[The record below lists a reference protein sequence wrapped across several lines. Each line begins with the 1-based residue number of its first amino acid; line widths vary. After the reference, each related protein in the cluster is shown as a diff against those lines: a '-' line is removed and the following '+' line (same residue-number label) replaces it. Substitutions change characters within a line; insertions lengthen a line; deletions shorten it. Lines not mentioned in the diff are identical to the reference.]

1 VTELEAVNILLS
13 VIGEAPIESLATAL
27 TNEVS
32 DSALA
37 RRTLAEVDR
46 DVQAEGWSW
55 NTDQCVE
62 FVLTND
68 RGFVA
73 PANTLRVRFPRGR
86 IPSGELVMRGRRVW
100 DRVRQTYTFPDTES
114 LMAEEVVFQLQW
126 DDLPHAAQQ
135 YVVIRSAR
143 IYASRFINS
152 SVIFSYTVQDEQYAR
167 AMLMRDEET
176 REQNNM
182 LWGNHPHGLGYM
194 PARGRHNR
202 LN

>member
-1 VTELEAVNILLS
+1 VTELDAVNILLS
-13 VIGEAPIESLATAL
+13 VIGEAPISSLATEL

-37 RRTLAEVDR
+37 RRTLAEVEL

-55 NTDQCVE
+55 NTDQAVE
-62 FVLTND
+62 FVKTND
-68 RGFVA
+68 DGFVS
-73 PANTLRVRFPRGR
+73 PANTLRVRFQRTLHPTGD
-86 IPSGELVMRGRRVW
+86 LVMRGRRVW
-100 DRVRQTYTFPDTES
+100 DRVERTYYFPDEES
-114 LMAEEVVFQLQW
+114 MIAEEVVFQLPW
-126 DDLPHAAQQ
+126 DELPHAAQQ
-135 YVVIRSAR
+135 YVVIRAAR

-167 AMLMRDEET
+167 AMLMRDEEN

-202 LN
+202 LT